1 MNKTKSKVL
10 SLILASAMVVSSF
23 SSLNFASAASTRE
36 TGKLQG
42 LSLNSDNELFLVSDK
57 DSAISGIKLSDLIGN
72 PSIETYDRDDAGSAD
87 YDSYNHVSGDKL
99 VTINKD
105 GELTLK
111 KGASGKEVISVTYEV
126 EDYDR
131 DDKEVTVKASKEIT
145 IYADVENEVFL
156 GKPTSWTTNDERPDD
171 ISTASVN
178 EKYLDLEAYYA
189 TAGTDRVA
197 TYHEADGI
205 VANYIEDATGTV
217 TKAKTDLDN
226 VVKSKDT
233 PTQAA
238 SATVGTDYKNGAIMP
253 NLADGEFFWN
263 AVTDTVTYNWTKIA
277 DTDTATVKEVFDK
290 NVAVGAL
297 SDVVVATADEVSNS
311 TASKSGQS
319 YVDGAT
325 LPELTDGQ
333 DYYVYSS
340 TPSDSWTKLATDK
353 YKAVNKKVAK
363 VALAS
368 VTKDTAAPAE
378 TATTNVTEDADL
390 DFTTN
395 DYYVPSVKSATYK
408 WEKVA
413 ATDYQSGAITKKV
426 DTSELELKGSKI
438 FTDVLV
444 AGLDSE
450 EAPSDDNIIRLK
462 TKFVAESATK
472 DAELAKTGSDT
483 LKIKLATKNG
493 ANYDMDKSTTNIKV
507 EVAKKWNA
515 DVVLTT
521 GEATATNDWDIF
533 KKNGKTYIAAK
544 DFDFE
549 DKDTWKDHK
558 DEAESVGTYDEIF
571 SKQSIR
577 VLDGSVDTVKSDNT
591 VTVEDGTVGDI
602 KAAAVDIQGGSVGTI
617 KDKAETI
624 TVSDG
629 KVKAIDAKYAVTS
642 ITGGTVSGNV
652 VISTI
657 EIDSDDDD
665 IATVIDGNVTV
676 TGNVKDA
683 ADNDEA
689 SIVVDCS
696 SDSSVKVNG
705 TLKNEA
711 DKGTIEIN
719 GEKNVTLGVVDG
731 DYASSITFKDFTGTI
746 KGIAGVSEQTVSLEG
761 ESKFALTNKLV
772 ADTVDI
778 EEDSRLQVAEARI
791 GSIEGE
797 GRFAFPA
804 DKLFVEDGIDSD
816 TTLEITDG
824 LVADATALQAYEGAV
839 DGADVTGLGF
849 SLETKSVNKTTDK
862 LVIKNVRFAGPKF
875 DKSDLTIAKGQSA
888 TINVSNYPNGT
899 ALPSGASIAYDV
911 DVNDD
916 YISITQEGNVL
927 TVKALDYNA
936 DRSVDNKGTIT
947 ASVVD
952 EDGNVLEDYAEATLN
967 VNVIEKPQ
975 STVTLDTT
983 KPVTVGTGAVYQ
995 YIAKSSTGA
1004 VMSAASSDT
1013 QIATVELFNAADP
1026 RGYKFQVKGLAVGTA
1041 TITTTDANGATATL
1055 TVNVTKVEG
1064 TLRADTTT
1072 YTFAPGKVYD
1082 VKFSTTGTTAVPVV
1096 TVNGKVV
1103 SIAPRGNGVYRVTAQ
1118 NPGTAYVVATVGN
1131 THVSVKFV
1139 VANGAASV
1147 GVKGN
1152 NVSTLK

>member
-217 TKAKTDLDN
+217 TKAKKDLDN

-290 NVAVGAL
+290 NVATKAFTN
-297 SDVVVATADEVSNS
+297 VVVAEEADTTKTETGVAVADKGDMPVLTEGNKYFEVTGSS
-311 TASKSGQS
+311 APYTWTELSKG
-319 YVDGAT
+319 
-325 LPELTDGQ
+325 TD
-333 DYYVYSS
+333 YNE
-340 TPSDSWTKLATDK
+340 
-353 YKAVNKKVAK
+353 VNKKVAK

-368 VTKDTAAPAE
+368 VTKDDPVPAE
-378 TATTNVTEDADL
+378 TATTNVAVDAVL
-390 DFTTN
+390 DFAAN

-408 WEKVA
+408 WEQVA
-413 ATDYQSGAITKKV
+413 TTDYQSGAITKKV

-444 AGLDSE
+444 SGLDSE

-652 VISTI
+652 VVSTI

-746 KGIAGVSEQTVSLEG
+746 KGIAGASEQTVSLEG

-875 DKSDLTIAKGQSA
+875 DKSDLTVAKGQSA
-888 TINVSNYPNGT
+888 TVTVANYPAGT
-899 ALPSGASIAYDV
+899 SLPAGASIEYTT
-911 DVNDD
+911 DVNED
-916 YISITQEGNVL
+916 YISVTQEGNVL

-936 DRSVDNKGTIT
+936 DRSVDNTGTIT

-952 EDGNVLEDYAEATLN
+952 EDGNILEDYAEATLN

-995 YIAKSSTGA
+995 YIAKSSTAA

-1026 RGYKFQVKGLAVGTA
+1026 RGYKFQVKGVAVGTA

-1064 TLRADTTT
+1064 TLKADTTT

-1118 NPGTAYVVATVGN
+1118 NPGTAFVVATVGN